1 MRKICISI
9 ILVMLLSSVCLLGM
23 AENTRQVTLEGFR
36 VKAVVPDGYSYSDR
50 FVSDV
55 LYVGMLRPQDPKK
68 PVASITIAFDENAQ
82 GRTLNELSEEEMDG
96 MIALFLQDTPSAVVT
111 KSESGKGTKILIFDN
126 QTANECTYDVMTLWK
141 GYQIA
146 VRVVP
151 AAGSVLTEEQK
162 TMVLQFLTDITE
174 PAAGTTRTAIWYPFQ
189 SVMTS

>member
-96 MIALFLQDTPSAVVT
+96 MIALFLQDTPAAVVT

-162 TMVLQFLTDITE
+162 TMVLQFLTDITIE
-174 PAAGTTRTAIWYPFQ
+174 
-189 SVMTS
+189 SL

>member
-1 MRKICISI
+1 
-9 ILVMLLSSVCLLGM
+9 
-23 AENTRQVTLEGFR
+23 
-36 VKAVVPDGYSYSDR
+36 
-50 FVSDV
+50 
-55 LYVGMLRPQDPKK
+55 MLRPQDPKK

-151 AAGSVLTEEQK
+151 AGGSVLTEEQK
-162 TMVLQFLTDITE
+162 TMVLQFLTDITIE
-174 PAAGTTRTAIWYPFQ
+174 
-189 SVMTS
+189 SL